1 MNIQAIN
8 ASATLGRRRV
18 PSANSAVSFKGSVK
32 QTAVD
37 GAKAAKGT
45 ISNAFKNVK
54 GFVLNTVPNVLKT
67 AASKVKKGTG
77 FLGSKVLDGA
87 KVVGGAFKKGT
98 LKAKDSVADFVAKNK
113 GAKGVKIAATAL
125 TAVVATGF
133 AIKEIYDIVTKSN
146 PER

>member
-18 PSANSAVSFKGSVK
+18 PSANVSFKGSAE
-32 QTAVD
+32 QTVEAAAN
-37 GAKAAKGT
+37 GAKSAG
-45 ISNAFKNVK
+45 SNAFKSVK
-54 GFVLNTVPNVLKT
+54 NFAFNTVPNALKT
-67 AASKVKKGTG
+67 AASNVKKAAG

-98 LKAKDSVADFVAKNK
+98 LKAKDSVADCVAKNK

-133 AIKEIYDIVTKSN
+133 AIKELYDIVTKSN